1 MTTPPQISWAAL
13 LEQLAD
19 QEQILLLLDFD
30 GTLSE
35 IAERPADAVLRY
47 GNAELLE
54 TLGRS
59 PRFTV
64 GVISGRALNDVSE
77 RVGIPGLIYGGNH
90 GLEIRSPGLEYV
102 HPAASAAIPA
112 IADAA
117 DRLAAHLSDFPGAM
131 VENKELTLTAHYRLT
146 PPEFHDDIA
155 MIFLDTVS
163 SLLSGGACR
172 VTAGKMA
179 IELRP
184 AVNWHKGDALDLI
197 RFQLTSGAYPLYIGD
212 DETDEDAFEA
222 ALAAGG
228 AGVCVAAAPLPQ
240 THSICRINSPVDV
253 SVCLSHLAA
262 L

>member
-1 MTTPPQISWAAL
+1 MTTPEQIPWSAL
-13 LEQLAD
+13 LERLAAPPH
-19 QEQILLLLDFD
+19 ILLLLDFD

-54 TLGRS
+54 TLGRN

-77 RVGIPGLIYGGNH
+77 RVGIPGLVYGGNH

-117 DRLAAHLSDFPGAM
+117 DRLAADLAHFPGAM

-163 SLLSGGACR
+163 ALLSGGSCR
-172 VTAGKMA
+172 VTTGKMA

-197 RFQLTSGAYPLYIGD
+197 RFQLTADAYPLYIGD

-228 AGVCVAAAPLPQ
+228 AGVYVAPSPPPQ
-240 THSICRINSPVDV
+240 TRAICRINSPAEV
-253 SVCLSHLAA
+253 SVCLSHLAG